1 MDEGVTWV
9 SVHHGGGVG
18 VTLLHA
24 GVVIVADGTKEAESR
39 IEPCIDHSFVW
50 VVVRHADAGYELAN

>member
-1 MDEGVTWV
+1 MGI
-9 SVHHGGGVG
+9 SPSRRRSRIG
-18 VTLLHA
+18 LLFLHA

-50 VVVRHADAGYELAN
+50 GVVRR

>member
-9 SVHHGGGVG
+9 SVHHGGGAG
-18 VTLLHA
+18 WVTLLHV

-39 IEPCIDHSFVW
+39 IDHSFLW
-50 VVVRHADAGYELAN
+50 GVVRHADAGYELEN